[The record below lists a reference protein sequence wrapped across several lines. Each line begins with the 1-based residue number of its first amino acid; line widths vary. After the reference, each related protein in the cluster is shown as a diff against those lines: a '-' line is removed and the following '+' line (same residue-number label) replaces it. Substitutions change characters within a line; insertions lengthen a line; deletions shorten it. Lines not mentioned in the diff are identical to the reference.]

1 MKPNQDRKRRNYNK
15 IFDSA
20 KKASGIANAL
30 NAINLIN
37 ANWRQYRSVQI
48 IQISPR
54 LLYLIP
60 KEGINDP

>member
-30 NAINLIN
+30 NAVNLIN
-37 ANWRQYRSVQI
+37 AN
-48 IQISPR
+48 
-54 LLYLIP
+54 
-60 KEGINDP
+60 

>member
-30 NAINLIN
+30 NAVNLIN
-37 ANWRQYRSVQI
+37 ANWQ
-48 IQISPR
+48 
-54 LLYLIP
+54 
-60 KEGINDP
+60 